1 MARPLSTFTCTVTPF
16 APDGSLDCDAWRA
29 HVDRL
34 ASVGM
39 GLYVGSSSPGEG
51 YALTAAET
59 ELVYGIAADTAAG
72 RVSARAMGVETH
84 TAAEYLDL
92 VAMAEAAGLE
102 AMQIYCVDSG
112 HANTPTPG
120 ELEAYFRTVLE
131 GSAIPCVLSSHIFSG
146 YVVPLD
152 VLDRLV
158 GEYAPDKLFGVN
170 VTNTDMTYV
179 TRLADTVDG
188 RCDVHVGGP
197 MQALAILAL
206 GGQGFLS
213 GDGNIIPATCRQV
226 VTAHA
231 SGDFTASQAAYAQVM
246 RFFSANRWPGGSMR
260 FLKAVMACAGLPGH
274 TLRPPFAPLDPD
286 VISEIADALS
296 RLDIPELADLLGRGE
311 LQSQ

>member
-1 MARPLSTFTCTVTPF
+1 MARPLSTFTCTITPF
-16 APDGSLDCDAWRA
+16 GPDGSLDCDAWRT

-51 YALTAAET
+51 YALTAEET

-84 TAAEYLDL
+84 TAAEYLEL
-92 VAMAEAAGLE
+92 VAIAETVGLE
-102 AMQIYCVDSG
+102 AMQVYCVDSG

-131 GSAIPCVLSSHIFSG
+131 GSSIPCVLSSHIYSG

-152 VLDRLV
+152 LVDRLV
-158 GEYAPDKLFGVN
+158 GEYAPDKIIGIN

-179 TRLADTVDG
+179 TRLVDVVDG

-197 MQALAILAL
+197 MQALTVLAL

-226 VTAHA
+226 IGAHS
-231 SGDFTASQAAYAQVM
+231 SGDFTASHAAYAQVM

-274 TLRPPFAPLDPD
+274 YLRPPFASVEAD
-286 VISEIADALS
+286 IAAEIETALAH
-296 RLDIPELADLLGRGE
+296 LDIPELTDLLASPAASR
-311 LQSQ
+311 